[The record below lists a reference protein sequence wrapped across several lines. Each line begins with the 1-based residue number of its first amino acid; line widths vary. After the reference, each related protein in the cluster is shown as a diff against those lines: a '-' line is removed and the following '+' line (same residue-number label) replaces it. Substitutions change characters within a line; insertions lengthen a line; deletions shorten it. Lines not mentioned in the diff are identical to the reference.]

1 MSAITKYVSLDEG
14 NFEREVLA
22 ARVPVLVDFYA
33 DWCGPC
39 RAVAP
44 TIEQLATDFDGR
56 ATVGKVD
63 VEAEAGL
70 AGKYGIR
77 SIPALLFFKDGEVTD
92 QVVGAASKQVLAEKL
107 EGLLAAGALSA
118 VRHGRG
124 RGRGPR
130 IADKPP
136 RHRAGR

>member
-14 NFEREVLA
+14 NFELEVLA

-77 SIPALLFFKDGEVTD
+77 SIPALLFFKDGEVVE

-107 EGLLAAGALSA
+107 EGLLAAA
-118 VRHGRG
+118 
-124 RGRGPR
+124 
-130 IADKPP
+130 
-136 RHRAGR
+136 

>member
-1 MSAITKYVSLDEG
+1 MPAITKYVSLDEG

-44 TIEQLATDFDGR
+44 TIEQLAADFAGR

-63 VEAEAGL
+63 VEAQAGL

-77 SIPALLFFKDGEVTD
+77 SIPALLYFKDGEVVE
-92 QVVGAASKQVLAEKL
+92 QVVGAVSKQVLAQKL
-107 EGLLAAGALSA
+107 ERLLAA
-118 VRHGRG
+118 
-124 RGRGPR
+124 
-130 IADKPP
+130 
-136 RHRAGR
+136 

>member
-1 MSAITKYVSLDEG
+1 MSATTKYVSLDEG
-14 NFEREVLA
+14 NFELEVLA

-44 TIEQLATDFDGR
+44 TIEQLAADFAGR

-63 VEAEAGL
+63 VEAQAGL

-77 SIPALLFFKDGEVTD
+77 SIPALLYFKDGEVVE
-92 QVVGAASKQVLAEKL
+92 QVVGAVSKQVLAQKL
-107 EGLLAAGALSA
+107 ERLRAA
-118 VRHGRG
+118 
-124 RGRGPR
+124 
-130 IADKPP
+130 
-136 RHRAGR
+136 